1 MALTGGLLYTLL
13 VYVWPG
19 WLVSERKH
27 PANVIA
33 LLTLILYCVE
43 RCLLG
48 LLTRSREEEKSPVP
62 VFYNNSAPPAA
73 VKAI

>member
-1 MALTGGLLYTLL
+1 MALTGGLLYILCWCMSVL
-13 VYVWPG
+13 DG

-48 LLTRSREEEKSPVP
+48 LLTRRRGEEKSPVP
-62 VFYNNSAPPAA
+62 LSCLP
-73 VKAI
+73 